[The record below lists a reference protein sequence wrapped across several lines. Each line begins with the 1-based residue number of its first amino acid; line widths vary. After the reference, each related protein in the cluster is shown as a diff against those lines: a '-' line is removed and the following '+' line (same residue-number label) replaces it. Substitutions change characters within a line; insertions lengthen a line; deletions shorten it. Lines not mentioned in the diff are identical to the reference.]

1 MLEILF
7 LLLPIAAGYGWYMG
21 RRSIRQ
27 HQTYQH
33 KKLSRDYFTG
43 LNFLLSNE
51 SDKAVDLFIS
61 MLDVDDETIDTHLSL
76 GSLFRK
82 RGEVDRSIRIHQN
95 LIARPSLTHDQR
107 DIAMMELGKDY
118 LAAGFYDR
126 AEEIFLNLV
135 SQDDHSEEAES
146 QLIAIYQ
153 VTKDWQKAI
162 DITKRLSRK
171 RQQSLKPV
179 IAHFYCQLSDEAA
192 NLDEKLKKLQQAL
205 KQDPKCGRALLAL
218 AQQHQELT
226 QFEQCKASLYQLLEA
241 DIELFADGLA
251 IARQLYR
258 ETEDPKGYQALLRQ
272 AMEKGA
278 GASVVVALAQ
288 EMIANGEL
296 KGAENLVLDALY
308 RHPTMKGFQHLMK
321 MHVRQAEDGQAKQS
335 LSMLEQLVE
344 QQIKFRPS
352 YRCKECGFPS
362 HALYWHC
369 PSCKSWGSIKR
380 IRGLDGE

>member
-27 HQTYQH
+27 NQTNQR

-61 MLDVDDETIDTHLSL
+61 MLDVDDETIDTHLAL

-95 LIARPSLTHDQR
+95 LIARPSLTNDQR
-107 DIAMMELGKDY
+107 DVAMMELGKDY

-135 SQDDHSEEAES
+135 SQEDHSEESET

-153 VTKDWQKAI
+153 VTKEWQKAI

-171 RQQSLKPV
+171 RQQTLKP
-179 IAHFYCQLSDEAA
+179 ITAHFYCQLADEATDKA
-192 NLDEKLKKLQQAL
+192 DKLKKLQLAL
-205 KQDPKCGRALLAL
+205 KQDAACGRALLSLAKACLESQDYTQCKQMLQALKSADIDLFGDAL
-218 AQQHQELT
+218 ATAKQVYRDTQDDEGYQEL
-226 QFEQCKASLYQLLEA
+226 
-241 DIELFADGLA
+241 LA
-251 IARQLYR
+251 A
-258 ETEDPKGYQALLRQ
+258 
-272 AMEKGA
+272 AMVAGA

-288 EMIANGEL
+288 HLIAKGEP
-296 KGAENLVLDALY
+296 KAAETLVLDSLY
-308 RHPTMKGFQHLMK
+308 RHPTMKGFQHLMQ
-321 MHVRQAEDGQAKQS
+321 MHLRQAEDGQAKQS
-335 LSMLEQLVE
+335 LTMLEHLVE
-344 QQIKFRPS
+344 QQIKYRPG

-369 PSCKSWGSIKR
+369 PSCKNWGSIKR

>member
-27 HQTYQH
+27 HQSNQR

-95 LIARPSLTHDQR
+95 LIARPMLTNEQR

-126 AEEIFLNLV
+126 AEEIFINLV
-135 SQDDHSEEAES
+135 SQDDHSEESET
-146 QLIAIYQ
+146 QLITIYQ
-153 VTKDWQKAI
+153 VIKEWQKAI

-171 RQQSLKPV
+171 RQQTLKPT
-179 IAHFYCQLSDEAA
+179 IAHFYCQLADEA
-192 NLDEKLKKLQQAL
+192 NDNVKKIKLLQQAL
-205 KQDPKCGRALLAL
+205 KQDPNCGRALLTL
-218 AQQHQELT
+218 AKKYLDIQDYS
-226 QFEQCKASLYQLLEA
+226 QCKAMLVALKKA
-241 DIELFADGLA
+241 DIELFADALATAKQVFRDTQDKQGYQELLVGA
-251 IARQLYR
+251 IA
-258 ETEDPKGYQALLRQ
+258 D
-272 AMEKGA
+272 GA
-278 GASVVVALAQ
+278 GASIVVALAQ
-288 EMIANGEL
+288 HMISLNQITT
-296 KGAENLVLDALY
+296 AENMVLDALY
-308 RHPTMKGFQHLMK
+308 RHPTMKGFQHLMQ
-321 MHVRQAEDGQAKQS
+321 MHLLQAEEGQAKQS
-335 LSMLEQLVE
+335 LTMLEQLVD

-369 PSCKSWGSIKR
+369 PSCKNWGSIKR
-380 IRGLDGE
+380 IKGLDGE

>member
-21 RRSIRQ
+21 RRSIRYKQ
-27 HQTYQH
+27 NRKRKQ
-33 KKLSRDYFTG
+33 LSRDYFTG

-61 MLDVDDETIDTHLSL
+61 MLDVDDDTIDTHLSL

-95 LIARPSLTHDQR
+95 LIARPTLTTEQR

-135 SQDDHSEEAES
+135 QQEDHSEEAED

-153 VTKDWQKAI
+153 VTKEWQKAI
-162 DITKRLSRK
+162 NIIKSLKRK
-171 RQQSLKPV
+171 RQQSLKLLSS
-179 IAHFYCQLSDEAA
+179 HLYCELADEQQDITAKIK
-192 NLDEKLKKLQQAL
+192 NLNLAL
-205 KQDPKCGRALLAL
+205 KQDNNCGRALLQL
-218 AQQHQELT
+218 SKLYLNQQDKQS
-226 QFEQCKASLYQLLEA
+226 CKEILYRLKTA
-241 DIELFADGLA
+241 DIELFPEALA
-251 IARQLYR
+251 IAKEAYDGEQDKQAYR
-258 ETEDPKGYQALLRQ
+258 ELLHEALL
-272 AMEKGA
+272 KGA
-278 GASVVVALAQ
+278 GASVAITLAQ
-288 EMIANGEL
+288 HMIEQGEL
-296 KGAENLVLDALY
+296 FDAEKLILDGLY
-308 RHPTMKGFQHLMK
+308 RHPTMKSFQHLMK
-321 MHVRQAEDGQAKQS
+321 MQLQQAEDGQAKKS
-335 LSMLEQLVE
+335 LNMLSELVE

-352 YRCKECGFPS
+352 YRCLECGFPS
-362 HALYWHC
+362 HTLYWHC

>member
-21 RRSIRQ
+21 RRSIR
-27 HQTYQH
+27 H
-33 KKLSRDYFTG
+33 KQNNKRKQLSRDYFTG

-61 MLDVDDETIDTHLSL
+61 MLDVDDDTIDTHLSL

-95 LIARPSLTHDQR
+95 LIARPTLTTEQR

-135 SQDDHSEEAES
+135 RQEDHSEEAED

-162 DITKRLSRK
+162 DIIKSLKRK
-171 RQQSLKPV
+171 RQQSLKHLQ
-179 IAHFYCQLSDEAA
+179 AHLYCELADEASD
-192 NLDEKLKKLQQAL
+192 NELKLKHLAQAI
-205 KQDPKCGRALLAL
+205 KQDAQCGRAMLSSAKLFL
-218 AQQHQELT
+218 AQQEFGRAKEML
-226 QFEQCKASLYQLLEA
+226 CRLKDA
-241 DIELFADGLA
+241 DIELFPEALA
-251 IARQLYR
+251 IAKEVYQSTKDLGAYR
-258 ETEDPKGYQALLRQ
+258 ELLREALEQ
-272 AMEKGA
+272 GA
-278 GASVVVALAQ
+278 GASVAITLAQ
-288 EMIANGEL
+288 QMIAQGETQD
-296 KGAENLVLDALY
+296 AEKLILDGLY
-308 RHPTMKGFQHLMK
+308 RHPTMKSFQHLMK
-321 MHVRQAEDGQAKQS
+321 MQIQHAEDGQAKQS
-335 LSMLEQLVE
+335 LNMLAELVE

-352 YRCKECGFPS
+352 YRCTECGFPS
-362 HALYWHC
+362 HTLYWHC
-369 PSCKSWGSIKR
+369 PSCKSWGTIKR

>member
-27 HQTYQH
+27 NQSNQR
-33 KKLSRDYFTG
+33 KQLSRDYFTG

-95 LIARPSLTHDQR
+95 LIARPTLTNEQR

-135 SQDDHSEEAES
+135 SQDDHSEESET

-153 VTKDWQKAI
+153 VIKEWQKAI

-171 RQQSLKPV
+171 RQQVLKP
-179 IAHFYCQLSDEAA
+179 ITAHFYCQLADEASDDA
-192 NLDEKLKKLQQAL
+192 EKIKLLQQAL
-205 KQDPKCGRALLAL
+205 KQDPKCGRALLTL
-218 AQQHQELT
+218 AKKFLDAKDYS
-226 QFEQCKASLYQLLEA
+226 QCKSMLIALKKV
-241 DIELFADGLA
+241 DIELFADALPTA
-251 IARQLYR
+251 KQVYR
-258 ETEDPKGYQALLRQ
+258 DTQDNEGYQELLAG
-272 AMEKGA
+272 AMAEGA

-288 EMIANGEL
+288 HMINLDEL
-296 KGAENLVLDALY
+296 KAAENMVLDALY
-308 RHPTMKGFQHLMK
+308 RHPTMKGFQHLMQ
-321 MHVRQAEDGQAKQS
+321 MHLRQAEEGQAKQS
-335 LSMLEQLVE
+335 LTMLEQLVE

-362 HALYWHC
+362 HTLYWHC
-369 PSCKSWGSIKR
+369 PSCKKWGTIKR